1 MKLAASSILYALIII
16 VVLALTSTA
25 LITLSSYQKMLF
37 ERDGLQERLS
47 RHAVSGMELLLKSR
61 ETIGKQPMLL
71 PLGRYLEDTILL
83 SSEPWGM
90 FDLVNVR
97 VWRHTVWREEEVS
110 LTALI
115 GLSPDSIGQAA
126 LYLPDNAQPLSLVG
140 DSHLRGTAYLS
151 QKGVKAGMVD
161 TRGFSGIHLLE
172 GDERRSGRNM
182 PLVDTSRISTL
193 QAFKSKLARGQ
204 SKLTAS
210 TIVPFD
216 SAAMRMTGKT
226 IRLDGQYLEGK
237 IVVVAD
243 SLIRVGKTAHLK
255 DILLFAP
262 VIQIDS
268 GFIGIIQAFASNNI
282 IVGDNVTLPYPSALV
297 VLGNR
302 RVAVQGMLTIGER
315 CSVGGLVFSWGDGA
329 RRELLP
335 KVFIGKGT
343 VIMGQV
349 YADGWLDLKGT
360 VNGNVSCRN
369 FLLQTP
375 TSIYENHLLDAT
387 IDASKRPP
395 YFIGSMLIGDGNV
408 KKGLVKWLRN

>member
-37 ERDGLQERLS
+37 ERDGLAERLS
-47 RHAVSGMELLLKSR
+47 RHAVSGMELLLNSR
-61 ETIGKQPMLL
+61 KAIGIQPLLL
-71 PLGRYLEDTILL
+71 PLGKNLEDTILL
-83 SSEPWGM
+83 SSEPWGV
-90 FDLVNVR
+90 FDLTNVR
-97 VWRHTVWREEEVS
+97 VWHHTTWRKEEVS
-110 LTALI
+110 LTGLV

-126 LYLPDNAQPLSLVG
+126 LYLPDNAQALSLVG
-140 DSHLRGTAYLS
+140 NSRLRGTAYLPS
-151 QKGVKAGMVD
+151 KGIKIGIVD
-161 TRGFSGIHLLE
+161 TRGFSGTHLLE
-172 GDERRSGRNM
+172 GTEQRSSSFM
-182 PLVDTSRISTL
+182 PMVDTTRIRDL
-193 QAFKSKLARGQ
+193 QAISKKQGTAQG
-204 SKLTAS
+204 KMPAYMTAS
-210 TIVPFD
+210 FD
-216 SAAMRMTGKT
+216 SSTVRITGKI
-226 IRLDGQYLEGK
+226 IRLDGQHLDGK

-255 DILLFAP
+255 DVLLFAP

-268 GFIGIIQAFASNNI
+268 GFVGAIQAFASSNI
-282 IVGDNVTLPYPSALV
+282 VVGDHVTLPYPSALV

-302 RVAVQGMLTIGER
+302 RFAVQGLLTIGER
-315 CSVGGLVFSWGDGA
+315 CSVNGLIFSWGDGT

-335 KVFIGKGT
+335 KVFIGRET
-343 VIMGQV
+343 VVMGQV

-375 TSIYENHLLDAT
+375 TSIYENHLMDAT
-387 IDASKRPP
+387 IDASKRTP
-395 YFIGSMLIGDGNV
+395 YFIGSMLIGDDGM